1 MTRSIFR
8 GLLDTRISLLLQEV
22 SDSWTA
28 AGEDSEEVS
37 QHAYPDPAHRSV
49 LEDSGMDL
57 WSHLVQFCSHN
68 RTADGEDKCIFL
80 YENTQMQTCW
90 STTTGAVYVCVELP
104 FRYWK
109 TTLRS
114 PWSLL
119 FPMMNNHSTLS
130 LSLQGQ
136 SFPLVFFCC
145 CLSISTR
152 RLMAIYLE
160 KMLPENVGS
169 ADWEQRVHPGL
180 QGRDFSIQGPPDC
193 SQSSS
198 EKFIVTLKAVGME
211 S

>member
-1 MTRSIFR
+1 MEERRAQSIFR

-90 STTTGAVYVCVELP
+90 STTTGAVYVCVEDKV
-104 FRYWK
+104 F
-109 TTLRS
+109 
-114 PWSLL
+114 
-119 FPMMNNHSTLS
+119 LS
-130 LSLQGQ
+130 YSSAAAFQ
-136 SFPLVFFCC
+136 S
-145 CLSISTR
+145 
-152 RLMAIYLE
+152 AQE
-160 KMLPENVGS
+160 
-169 ADWEQRVHPGL
+169 D
-180 QGRDFSIQGPPDC
+180 
-193 SQSSS
+193 
-198 EKFIVTLKAVGME
+198 
-211 S
+211 